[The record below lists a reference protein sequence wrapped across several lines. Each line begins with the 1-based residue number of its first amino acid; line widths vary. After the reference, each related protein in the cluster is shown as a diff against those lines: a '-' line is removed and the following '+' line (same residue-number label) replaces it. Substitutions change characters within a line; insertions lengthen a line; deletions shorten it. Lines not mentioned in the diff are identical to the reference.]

1 MTDPLIKRSGI
12 QEEEDLTTLKFPR
25 DLKDAKFLLN
35 SEVAILLEH
44 RKGISESEGTEFP
57 QNTLLIHLYYN
68 SINDIIRTFHKTL
81 AYAEKFSRYKNKTSI
96 KQVRTALSKQN
107 LEEFEIAS
115 LANLCP
121 EISDEAKSL
130 IPSLKK
136 MEDDE
141 LQAILDEL
149 SNLRKFN

>member
-1 MTDPLIKRSGI
+1 MTDPLIKRSGF
-12 QEEEDLTTLKFPR
+12 QDEEDLSTLKFPK

-44 RKGISESEGTEFP
+44 RKLGSENEGLEFT
-57 QNTLLIHLYYN
+57 Q
-68 SINDIIRTFHKTL
+68 TFHKTL

-96 KQVRTALSKQN
+96 KQVRAALSKQN
-107 LEEFEIAS
+107 LEEFQIAS

-121 EISDEAKSL
+121 ETADEAKSL
-130 IPSLKK
+130 IPSLKE
-136 MEDDE
+136 MDEDA

>member
-57 QNTLLIHLYYN
+57 Q
-68 SINDIIRTFHKTL
+68 TFHKTL

-130 IPSLKK
+130 IPSLKR

>member
-57 QNTLLIHLYYN
+57 QNTLLIDFKIP
-68 SINDIIRTFHKTL
+68 INDIIRTFHKTL